1 MKQLII
7 ILSFLL
13 TGCATY
19 TDIHGVNQSTS
30 NISKSPPLWIMD
42 IERDVV
48 NPALFYVTYM
58 VKAPPTIP
66 LNMGKFKLDKKKIFK
81 KEMLKIGQEYG
92 YVAFIVLEEHRN
104 MKMLTQDW
112 IAEVKFFKTQ
122 AEYDKFQLL
131 NN

>member
-1 MKQLII
+1 MYKYY
-7 ILSFLL
+7 ILYNNKLL
-13 TGCATY
+13 S
-19 TDIHGVNQSTS
+19 ST
-30 NISKSPPLWIMD
+30 
-42 IERDVV
+42 
-48 NPALFYVTYM
+48 
-58 VKAPPTIP
+58 
-66 LNMGKFKLDKKKIFK
+66 
-81 KEMLKIGQEYG
+81 LKYE